1 MRSSSLVRASLVLAG
16 LFAPATMRLSAQQ
29 GGQAVTGTVRDSLSH
44 TAVGGVEVM
53 AGGRSVTTSP
63 SGEFRIEVAAD
74 TVSLFIRR
82 IGYASR
88 RLSAA
93 DVNGDILLVP
103 SPVLMTGLTV
113 TAAPP
118 PHIGTGTA
126 LGMSTV
132 GQEELAPRSETSLA
146 SGLGGIEGMSSQQ
159 PGTWGG
165 KAFLRGLGGE
175 RVTVLLDGDRVNRA
189 CNFGMDGSLATI
201 APATVERI
209 EVLSGPGSVL
219 YGSGN
224 VGGVINVVTRA
235 GALDRPE
242 GGEIRA
248 GASSA
253 VPGGSLGGSFFL
265 RRSRYR
271 LDLSADG
278 ASYGDYRSGAGD
290 VPRSSYRDATFD
302 GRLALLPAATHRVE
316 LHVQRYAGRDIGYPA
331 MAGTEIPTEDRLL
344 TALDY
349 GWQVNRGV
357 LDGLSAKVYRQGVD
371 HDMTMSMTMTSGM
384 GAPMTT
390 LTEAKTTSVTYG
402 ARSEVR
408 LTPVHGVRIDAGAEA
423 TQWNADGTRWI
434 TRGAGTPMPNTLTFQ
449 SWPGVKV
456 LDAGAFAQGEYLV
469 VPRLA
474 LSAGARLDRIVNRAD
489 GQATTRQWVPTGNA
503 GIRFYPADG
512 LVLRGSLGYGYRI
525 PDPTEL
531 YGIAPRPDGF
541 LYIGNPALETETS
554 RNLEFAAGYA
564 AGAVD
569 VGATVYRN
577 ALSQLITPVLV
588 TDSTIAGY
596 TLRQYTNLTRARID
610 GITGRIAVDLPV
622 RLQLRGVVSYT
633 RGENRST
640 GAALATIP
648 PVEGT
653 AALRYS
659 RGGLL
664 QWVEVETHAALKQ
677 DRAATSAGEIATAG
691 FTLLNARV
699 MVAIARTDITVG
711 VDNIFD
717 KAYRQHLD
725 PARLLRP
732 GRNFYL
738 RLRRVL

>member
-1 MRSSSLVRASLVLAG
+1 MRNSGLVRASLVLAG
-16 LFAPATMRLSAQQ
+16 LSAPFTARLSAQQ
-29 GGQAVTGTVRDSLSH
+29 GSQAVTGTVRDSLSH
-44 TAVGGVEVM
+44 AAIAGVEIL
-53 AGGRSVTTSP
+53 AGGSGVTTNSD
-63 SGEFRIEVAAD
+63 GRFHLEVTAD
-74 TVSLFIRR
+74 TVTLVIRR

-88 RLSAA
+88 TLSASE
-93 DVNGDILLVP
+93 VTGDLLLVP
-103 SPVLMTGLTV
+103 SPVLLTGIRV
-113 TAAPP
+113 TAAPR
-118 PHIGTGTA
+118 PHIGVGTA

-132 GQEELAPRSETSLA
+132 DEAALASRSETSLA
-146 SGLGGIEGMSSQQ
+146 SGLGDIEGVSSQQ

-165 KAFLRGLGGE
+165 KTFLRGLGGE

-201 APATVERI
+201 APATVERV

-224 VGGVINVVTRA
+224 VGGVINVVSRSSSA
-235 GALDRPE
+235 DRPE

-253 VPGGSLGGSFFL
+253 VPGGTLGGSFFL
-265 RRSRYR
+265 RRDHYR
-271 LDLSADG
+271 LELSADG
-278 ASYGDYRSGAGD
+278 AAYGDYRSGTGEVAG
-290 VPRSSYRDATFD
+290 SSYRDATFD
-302 GRLALLPAATHRVE
+302 GRLALLPAAVHRVE
-316 LHVQRYAGRDIGYPA
+316 LHVQRYLGRDIGYPA

-357 LDGLSAKVYRQGVD
+357 LDALSAKLYRQGVD
-371 HDMTMSMTMTSGM
+371 HDMNMSMTMTSGM

-402 ARSEVR
+402 ARSELR
-408 LTPVHGVRIDAGAEA
+408 LKPAPGARIDAGVEA

-456 LDAGAFAQGEYLV
+456 LDAAGFAQGEYLV
-469 VPRLA
+469 IPQLA
-474 LSAGARLDRIVNRAD
+474 LSAGARLDRIVNRAN

-503 GIRFYPADG
+503 GIRFYPAEG
-512 LVLRGSLGYGYRI
+512 FVLRGSVGYGYRI

-541 LYIGNPALETETS
+541 LYLGNPALKTETS
-554 RNLEFAAGYA
+554 RNLEVAAGYG
-564 AGAVD
+564 AGALD
-569 VGATVYRN
+569 VGATVFRN
-577 ALSQLITPVLV
+577 ELSDLITPVLV

-596 TLRQYTNLTRARID
+596 TIRQYTNLTRARID
-610 GITGRIAVDLPV
+610 GITGRLGLDLPA
-622 RLQLRGVVSYT
+622 RLQLRGVVSYV

-640 GAALATIP
+640 GAPLATIP
-648 PVEGT
+648 PVEAT
-653 AALRYS
+653 AALRYT

-664 QWVEVETHAALKQ
+664 QWVEAETHAALKQ
-677 DRAATSAGEIATAG
+677 DRAAASAGEIATAG
-691 FTLLNARV
+691 FTVLNARLMLSV
-699 MVAIARTDITVG
+699 ARTDVTLG
-711 VDNIFD
+711 LDNVFD

-738 RLRRVL
+738 RLRRAF